1 MSVRYSLTR
10 SSSSRSTR
18 SLANDAPSSL
28 ESSEIRR
35 AAHTP
40 AGARPGL
47 SSDPR
52 YRLGQEAPPR
62 DVVRCCVETRTRR
75 GGGMGSSDGEV
86 DLTMELMRFDASDPA
101 RLKSVLARYV
111 VLSRGHPGCS
121 HIDLALSAPTATPFV
136 VVQKWETPEA
146 QRRPFDSEIGR
157 AHV

>member
-86 DLTMELMRFDASDPA
+86 DLTMVLMRFDASDPA
-101 RLKSVLARYV
+101 RLQSVQL
-111 VLSRGHPGCS
+111 
-121 HIDLALSAPTATPFV
+121 
-136 VVQKWETPEA
+136 
-146 QRRPFDSEIGR
+146 GR
-157 AHV
+157 ASCRERVCSYVETSVGAVSLKKKK

>member
-86 DLTMELMRFDASDPA
+86 DLTMVLMRFDPSDPA
-101 RLKSVLARYV
+101 RLQSGRSEEHTTERQSLMRKSYAVFCL
-111 VLSRGHPGCS
+111 
-121 HIDLALSAPTATPFV
+121 
-136 VVQKWETPEA
+136 QKT
-146 QRRPFDSEIGR
+146 RT
-157 AHV
+157 